1 MFDELHFSKFMDRVL
16 TGTWFFDIHPPLG
29 KLILAYGSAMFGY
42 VPDRTFVIEKIGM
55 QYPATVKFLIP
66 RIISASFSTVTVPLT
81 YLVARRLTISQPS
94 AVLAGV
100 MVGTDF
106 LGIIEGRL
114 ILMDSQLLAF
124 CQLSLIC
131 ALELWR
137 TPRTEKKKHFMLLTA
152 TGLMSGVALSIKHTA
167 LGTPGL
173 IAVIS
178 FFGTVFLDEPLRIW
192 ECLYAAGVGIAFH
205 AWTFYIMFNTLTH
218 SGGKYDNFMQTN
230 FQQTLIGNKL
240 YNPSIKRQP
249 FWKLF
254 GYLNF
259 RMVASNAAIK
269 KRHSW
274 ESTYYQWVCNWRG
287 VLYYVKTLEDGRSER
302 IYLFGNPA
310 VLWVVLFVVFVF
322 SVFGVCMLRY
332 RKEFFSGKR
341 GRELQHSYA
350 ICGFL
355 LAGWLCNLLPYM
367 LVDRAAFI
375 YHYIPGLFYGQL
387 LTAASFDL
395 LPRRTKYTLIV
406 VFGTLMVTALV
417 YWAPFI
423 YSLPLTRDELS
434 RRRWLPRWN

>member
-1 MFDELHFSKFMDRVL
+1 MDKVL
-16 TGTWFFDIHPPLG
+16 TRTWFFDIHPPLG
-29 KLILAYGSAMFGY
+29 KLILAYGSALFGY
-42 VPDRTFVIEKIGM
+42 VPDPNFVIEKIGM
-55 QYPATVKFLIP
+55 EYPATVKFLIP
-66 RIISASFSTVTVPLT
+66 RVISATFSTATVPLT
-81 YLVARRLTISQPS
+81 YFVGRRLSISRIS
-94 AVLAGV
+94 AILAAF

-124 CQLSLIC
+124 CQTALIC

-137 TPRTEKKKHFMLLTA
+137 TPRTEKRKHFALLTL

-173 IAVIS
+173 IAVVS
-178 FFGTVFLDEPLRIW
+178 FFGTVFLDEPLEIW

-205 AWTFYIMFNTLTH
+205 AWTFFVMFNALIY
-218 SGGKYDNFMQTN
+218 SGGKYDNFMRAD

-240 YNPSIKRQP
+240 YNPHVQRQS

-254 GYLNF
+254 GYLNW

-287 VLYYVKTLEDGRSER
+287 VLYYVKQLEDGRSER

-310 VLWVVLFVVFVF
+310 VLWLVLFVVFTF
-322 SVFGVCMLRY
+322 SVFAVCVLRY
-332 RKEFFSGKR
+332 RKEFFSGKA
-341 GRELQHSYA
+341 GQKLQNSYMTC
-350 ICGFL
+350 IFL

-395 LPRRTKYTLIV
+395 LPRRMRLPLIFI
-406 VFGTLMVTALV
+406 FGTLMVAALL

-423 YSLPLTRDELS
+423 YSLPLTREQVN